1 MPEIN
6 DHVPTNEQE
15 AESLLEGIN
24 QPAET
29 ETTPVEKTTEQMT
42 PQEYA
47 FKVGGKEIK
56 APIDK
61 IIRWA
66 EMGYDAPN
74 KIGSLQKEIDSW
86 KQKENQFKEIEGKY
100 GTVDQ
105 YVRENPQWWQ
115 FVQSQYEQQQKQMT
129 SDNPMMST
137 INELKEKLNDI
148 SSFKDQI
155 LKEKQEMKAMQDDD
169 AYTKEF
175 ESVKSQYPNIDLV
188 TPDETGKTLEYKILE
203 YASQNGIKK
212 FTTAFRDMMH
222 DQLMGLKEEQA
233 KEKLMSDRV
242 SKTKLG
248 ILGTSP
254 TPKTKGVEYSKGKS
268 YADLEREVLESY
280 GIN

>member
-1 MPEIN
+1 MSEIN
-6 DHVPTNEQE
+6 DHVPTNEAE
-15 AESLLEGIN
+15 AESLLEGIDK
-24 QPAET
+24 PT
-29 ETTPVEKTTEQMT
+29 EEQAPIEAAPQEQQA
-42 PQEYA
+42 PQEYTI
-47 FKVGGKEIK
+47 KVGGKEVKGTIEK
-56 APIDK
+56 LQ
-61 IIRWA
+61 RWA

-74 KIGSLQKEIDSW
+74 KIGSLQKELDSW
-86 KQKENQFKEIEGKY
+86 KQKESQFKEIEGKY

-105 YVRENPQWWQ
+105 YVRDNPQWWQ

-169 AYTKEF
+169 AYLKEF
-175 ESVKSQYPNIDLV
+175 TSVKEQYPNIDLV
-188 TPDETGKTLEYKILE
+188 TPDETGKSLEYKILE

-222 DQLMGLKEEQA
+222 DQLMSLKEEQA

-254 TPKTKGVEYSKGKS
+254 TPKTKSSEYSKSKS
-268 YADLEREVLESY
+268 YADLERDVLESY

>member
-6 DHVPTNEQE
+6 DHVPTNEAE
-15 AESLLEGIN
+15 AESLLEGIDKPTEE
-24 QPAET
+24 QAPIET
-29 ETTPVEKTTEQMT
+29 APQEQQT
-42 PQEYA
+42 PQEYTI
-47 FKVGGKEIK
+47 KVGGKEVKGTIEK
-56 APIDK
+56 LQ
-61 IIRWA
+61 RWA

-74 KIGSLQKEIDSW
+74 KIGSLQKELDSW
-86 KQKENQFKEIEGKY
+86 KQKESQFKEIEGKY

-105 YVRENPQWWQ
+105 YVRDNPQWWQ

-169 AYTKEF
+169 AYLKEF
-175 ESVKSQYPNIDLV
+175 TSVKEQYPNIDLV
-188 TPDETGKTLEYKILE
+188 TPDETGKSLEYKILE

-222 DQLMGLKEEQA
+222 DQLMSLKEEQA

-254 TPKTKGVEYSKGKS
+254 TPKTKSSEYSKSKS
-268 YADLEREVLESY
+268 YADLERDVLESY